1 MRAILLAGGLS
12 LLFTLVGTRYAIR
25 VLSGRGYG
33 QLSATTAPRPTTPSA
48 ARPRWAGW

>member
-25 VLSGRGYG
+25 CS
-33 QLSATTAPRPTTPSA
+33 PSA
-48 ARPRWAGW
+48 ATGS